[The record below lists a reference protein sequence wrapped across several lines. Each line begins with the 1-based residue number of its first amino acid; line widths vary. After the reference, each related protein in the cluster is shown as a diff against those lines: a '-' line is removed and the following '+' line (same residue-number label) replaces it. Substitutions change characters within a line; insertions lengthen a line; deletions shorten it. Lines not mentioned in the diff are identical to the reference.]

1 MTDNYAISTDKS
13 LLDLGVIHQF
23 LSQESYWAKNI
34 PLELVQKSIET
45 SLCFGVYDNGRQV
58 GYARIVT
65 DYTTVAYLS
74 DVFIV
79 KEHQGRGLSK
89 KLVQFI
95 IDYPELQGLRR
106 WILVT
111 QDAHTLYEQFGF
123 ANPDDPK
130 LYMQRKLISSY

>member
-1 MTDNYAISTDKS
+1 MTDNYTISTDKS
-13 LLDLGVIHQF
+13 LLDLSVIHQF
-23 LSQESYWAKNI
+23 LSQESYWAQNI

-45 SLCFGVYDNGRQV
+45 SLCFGVYDNGQQV

-79 KEHQGRGLSK
+79 KEHRGRGLSK
-89 KLVQFI
+89 QLVQFI

-123 ANPDDPK
+123 TNPDDPK
-130 LYMQRKLISSY
+130 LYMHRKLISSY